1 MQSNQHSPRERE
13 IKSVAAWNGGF
24 EFSVLCFWANTK
36 FPVYWKFP
44 GRFSPF
50 TRKFPSQPEFSPY
63 LDGLVQKKRFFFLSR
78 EKFLLD
84 MLRRCHVH
92 IVLALPIAISNV
104 APGGICRAYFLPA
117 PRLLLQG
124 RYICSGSFLPG
135 QIEYLLRD
143 FCFRAGISAPVVFC
157 QGR

>member
-13 IKSVAAWNGGF
+13 IESVAVWNGGF
-24 EFSVLCFWANTK
+24 EFSVLYFWANTK

-44 GRFSPF
+44 GRFSLF
-50 TRKFPSQPEFSPY
+50 TRNFRVNQRFPHIWMGWS
-63 LDGLVQKKRFFFLSR
+63 KKAFFFFSR
-78 EKFLLD
+78 ENFLLD
-84 MLRRCHVH
+84 MPQRCHVH